1 MQTLDVI
8 QPKVQWCS
16 VPLNRT
22 EFESDYQPQPNTW
35 VQLLELLN
43 PFCHDEALLLCQESD
58 SEWVVWIP
66 DHGEA
71 VLHVSQF
78 CVNR

>member
-1 MQTLDVI
+1 MQTLNVV
-8 QPKVQWCS
+8 QPRIQWCS
-16 VPLNRT
+16 VPLHRT
-22 EFESDYQPQPNTW
+22 EFDYQPQPNTW
-35 VQLLELLN
+35 VQLLEQLN
-43 PFCHDEALLLCQESD
+43 PFSHDEGLLLCQESD
-58 SEWVVWIP
+58 SEWVVWVP

>member
-1 MQTLDVI
+1 MQTLDVV
-8 QPKVQWCS
+8 QPRVQWCS

-22 EFESDYQPQPNTW
+22 EENDYQPQPNTW

-43 PFCHDEALLLCQESD
+43 PFCHDEALLLCQESN

>member
-1 MQTLDVI
+1 MQTLDVV
-8 QPKVQWCS
+8 QPRVQWCS

-22 EFESDYQPQPNTW
+22 EFENDYQPQPNTW

>member
-8 QPKVQWCS
+8 QPRVQWCS

-22 EFESDYQPQPNTW
+22 EEKGYQPQPNTW
-35 VQLLELLN
+35 VQLLERLN

-78 CVNR
+78 CVKR

>member
-1 MQTLDVI
+1 MQTLDVV
-8 QPKVQWCS
+8 QPRVQWCS

-22 EFESDYQPQPNTW
+22 EEKDYRPQPNTW

>member
-8 QPKVQWCS
+8 QPRVQWCS

-22 EFESDYQPQPNTW
+22 EESNYQLQPNTW

-66 DHGEA
+66 DYGEA